1 MTVRR
6 ILTGKQSESLVQF
19 IKFCLVGVTNTAVA
33 YFLNI
38 GILFLLK
45 DAWWR
50 WDYIF
55 ANVTSFTISIF
66 WAFYWNNKYVFRER
80 PDEVRNKWKALG
92 KTFLSYGFTGYV
104 LNSILLFIL
113 VDMAGMSKY
122 IAPLAVLIVSVPINF
137 LLNKLWA
144 FRTAAVKH
152 DSGGPQSEPAGV
164 RHSIRDIDGQ

>member
-144 FRTAAVKH
+144 FRTAAVKQ
-152 DSGGPQSEPAGV
+152 DSGEPHCEPAG
-164 RHSIRDIDGQ
+164 IRPDIRNTDGQ